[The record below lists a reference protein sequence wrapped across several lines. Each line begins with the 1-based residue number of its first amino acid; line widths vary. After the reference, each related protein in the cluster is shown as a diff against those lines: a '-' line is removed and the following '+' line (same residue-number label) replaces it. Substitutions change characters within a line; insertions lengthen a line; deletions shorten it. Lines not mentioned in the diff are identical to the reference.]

1 MVVYAVSNSKGGVT
15 KTTTTRTL
23 IVGVYLALKRRGR
36 TPHVCAIDL
45 DQQGHLTKLF
55 LIDLEGRKHMY
66 HLLADSAVTIEDD
79 ILLKHQD
86 LEMYIGPTNQ
96 DLAAIG
102 LVLNAVD
109 HHDRLKEKLAPILD
123 LMDYIIIDT
132 GPSLDVVVIN
142 VLALAHKIIIP
153 TQTQLLSLD
162 STDMMLRIVARVQ
175 QSYNPGL
182 QVAGI
187 LPTLHDVRSNHER
200 SMVDQI
206 YTRYAG
212 YKIYPVIPR
221 RNSVVEAVPSGLS
234 ILEAKAS
241 SDIARIYQHIS
252 EDMVNTDIQEG
263 LL

>member
-1 MVVYAVSNSKGGVT
+1 
-15 KTTTTRTL
+15 
-23 IVGVYLALKRRGR
+23 
-36 TPHVCAIDL
+36 
-45 DQQGHLTKLF
+45 
-55 LIDLEGRKHMY
+55 
-66 HLLADSAVTIEDD
+66 
-79 ILLKHQD
+79 
-86 LEMYIGPTNQ
+86 
-96 DLAAIG
+96 
-102 LVLNAVD
+102 
-109 HHDRLKEKLAPILD
+109 
-123 LMDYIIIDT
+123 
-132 GPSLDVVVIN
+132 
-142 VLALAHKIIIP
+142 
-153 TQTQLLSLD
+153 
-162 STDMMLRIVARVQ
+162 MMLRIVARVQ